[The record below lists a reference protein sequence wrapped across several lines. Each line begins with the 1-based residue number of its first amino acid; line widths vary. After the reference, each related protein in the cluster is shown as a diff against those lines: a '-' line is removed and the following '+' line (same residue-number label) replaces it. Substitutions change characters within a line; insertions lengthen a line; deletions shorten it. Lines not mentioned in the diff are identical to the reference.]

1 MKNKYVSA
9 LVSLSLVSMSMLPV
23 ASYAD
28 EIAETPGIEIQA
40 VKLSEDYKDLKVL
53 SPEMKDRFDYFIQ
66 QGAFQAE
73 SDDDF
78 GVNKTITRD
87 EFVKVANLIFLIPDD
102 EALSN
107 KYKEEFEK
115 IGIITSDGMVVDG
128 AESIS
133 RQDLAKY
140 LIYGLGR
147 VDEARKIT
155 PITDTSSANLDKVNI
170 TLSRFVTLA
179 LKLDIMKNQDDGY
192 FYGDRLVTRRMLVEA
207 AYETKRVYEAYKQ
220 AGTASG
226 KISLTEAKPSGA
238 KKVTVSFDN
247 PVDLAK
253 TEKMVLTVKKDGS
266 VVSGAAEWA
275 SDKKSATITLE
286 SKLQKGSYSVEL
298 SGLEDAEVDKKSA
311 EFTAEDER
319 IKELQFAN
327 PTDQLGRSKVIIEFK
342 QVNQYGEQTQV
353 PAGMFDIRASGNP
366 VQTIP
371 DKQAFKL
378 DLSQEKRGSG
388 VLISI
393 RDRTNG
399 LTLNKTFRVGDRSL
413 VSKID
418 LGKLTI
424 KDNKDTLQPGSKA
437 YLAFT
442 AYDQYGNKMDDL
454 EELQNGIYM
463 RVDGEQMFVDKG
475 EHTFYDYDN
484 DGFPELELE
493 TETDY
498 KQDAAS
504 TLFLTALG
512 SGQTVSKSMSL
523 VTPKVPASI
532 AIKEYTSVLAEGD
545 ADKAIEL
552 EIRDA
557 EGYAFSPE
565 ERAALVKAG
574 KVKVRSSG
582 DLKLA
587 STEEGG
593 PIPLTGG
600 NAGKVLIEE
609 VTGTGKA
616 SIEVELLEID
626 KKATAEY
633 TLMDKRVPSAVEKL
647 DFEPGQLY
655 PLLTETGKTASVKM
669 NIKDQYDEVYTPT
682 SDEYQVVYKMQK
694 LNGAD
699 GALTGVHN
707 SNKQLVLNDTNQSM
721 RLKAKDAAGGK
732 NYFSLTPVTDA
743 SKLGSYSLSATL
755 VKTKKDPSEPDPT
768 KWPIIT
774 ELGTLT
780 GIAQSYSWKE
790 YDKNDL
796 NYYLNTDTSL
806 FAVGKFFID
815 QGIIEKKYET
825 HREEL
830 KVDLADADFIFK
842 NRKDFSKD
850 IEKSIA
856 AKNKD
861 GIETAIPLAPITSV
875 TFSVPKIVAVDNP
888 IRPTRWVGLN
898 PGSTVATIGY
908 TTPGGTKFLKVNLT
922 VFTSN
927 LTFTELKIGN
937 TSGTMSAFTN
947 EIDDYYIW
955 DDKLL
960 KNISVKDDV
969 GNQFINS
976 ANKAKN
982 TFSEVL
988 TPLLNNFGITIAL
1001 TDVTYKPGTSDAD
1014 KDTFYMTD
1022 NYKLV
1027 FKPKSGVYSKEKVN
1041 LQSFTIKVTGPD
1053 KGSKS
1058 LTVNLK

>member
-1 MKNKYVSA
+1 MKKKYVSA
-9 LVSLSLVSMSMLPV
+9 LVSLSLMSMSMLPV

-40 VKLSEDYKDLKVL
+40 IKLSEDYKDLKVL

-155 PITDTSSANLDKVNI
+155 PTTDTSSANLDKVNI

-220 AGTASG
+220 AGTAAG
-226 KISLTEAKPSGA
+226 KISLTEAKPIGA

-253 TEKMVLTVKKDGS
+253 TEKMVLTVKKEGS
-266 VVSGAAEWA
+266 VVAGAAEWA

-286 SKLQKGSYSVEL
+286 SKLQKGSYSIEL

-342 QVNQYGEQTQV
+342 QVNQYGEQTQA
-353 PAGMFDIRASGNP
+353 PAGMFDIRASGSP

-378 DLSQEKRGSG
+378 DLSQEKRGSR
-388 VLISI
+388 VMISI

-399 LTLNKTFRVGDRSL
+399 LMVSKTFTIGDRGI

-424 KDNKDTLQPGSKA
+424 KDNKDTLQPGNKA

-442 AYDQYGNKMDDL
+442 AYDQYGNLMDDL
-454 EELQNGIYM
+454 EELQDGIYM

-475 EHTFYDYDN
+475 ENTFVDYNN
-484 DGFPELELE
+484 DGYPELELE

-512 SGQTVSKSMSL
+512 SGQTVSKPMSL
-523 VTPKVPASI
+523 VTLKVPASI
-532 AIKEYTSVLAEGD
+532 GIKEYTSVLAEGD
-545 ADKAIEL
+545 ADKVIEL

-557 EGYAFSPE
+557 EGYAFSPQ
-565 ERAALVKAG
+565 ERAELVKAG
-574 KVKVRSSG
+574 KVRVRSTG
-582 DLKLA
+582 DIKLA
-587 STEEGG
+587 SVEDGG
-593 PIPLTGG
+593 PIPVTGG
-600 NAGKVLIEE
+600 NAGNVVIKE

-616 SIEVELLEID
+616 SIEVELQDID

-633 TLMDKRVPSAVEKL
+633 TLMDKRVPTAIEKL
-647 DFEPGQLY
+647 EFEPGQLY
-655 PLLTETGKTASVKM
+655 PLITEAGKSTSVKI

-682 SDEYQVVYKMQK
+682 SDEYQVLYHLQK
-694 LNGAD
+694 VNGAD
-699 GALTGVHN
+699 GALTGVY
-707 SNKQLVLNDTNQSM
+707 SANKQIVLNDTNQSIRM
-721 RLKAKDAAGGK
+721 KAKDVAGGK
-732 NYFSLTPVTDA
+732 NNFSLTPVA
-743 SKLGSYSLSATL
+743 NKLGSYSLTATL
-755 VKTKKDPSEPDPT
+755 VRTKKDPDETDST

-774 ELGTLT
+774 ELGSLT
-780 GIAQSYSWKE
+780 GMAQSYTWKE

-796 NYYLNTDTSL
+796 NYYLNADTSL
-806 FAVGKFFID
+806 FAVGKYMID
-815 QGIIEKKYET
+815 QGFIEKSNENR
-825 HREEL
+825 REEL
-830 KVDLADADFIFK
+830 KADLNDAAYIFK
-842 NRKDFSKD
+842 NRKDFTKE
-850 IEKSIA
+850 INIR

-861 GIETAIPLAPITSV
+861 GIDTEIPSAPITSV
-875 TFSVPKIVAVDNP
+875 TFTDPKIAAVDNP
-888 IRPTRWVGLN
+888 IRPTRIVGLN
-898 PGSTVATIGY
+898 PGTTVAIVGFS
-908 TTPGGTKFLKVNLT
+908 TPGGTKILRVNLT

-927 LTFTELKIGN
+927 LAFKELKVDNTKPTDVFATEIDGYHVWDNKYLKKITVNDDLNNPFVNSADKSKN
-937 TSGTMSAFTN
+937 TST
-947 EIDDYYIW
+947 EI
-955 DDKLL
+955 
-960 KNISVKDDV
+960 
-969 GNQFINS
+969 
-976 ANKAKN
+976 
-982 TFSEVL
+982 L
-988 TPLLNNFGITIAL
+988 TPLLGTFGVTITL
-1001 TDVTYKPGTSDAD
+1001 TDVTYKPGTSEAD
-1014 KDTFYMTD
+1014 RDTFYMTD

-1027 FKPKSGVYSKEKVN
+1027 FKPKSGVYSKDKVN
-1041 LQSFTIKVTGPD
+1041 LQSFNINVTGPD
-1053 KGSKS
+1053 GKPKT
-1058 LTVNLK
+1058 LMVNLK